1 MRNKIV
7 LITGA
12 TGGIG
17 KATATELAMKG
28 YHVIIHGRDEQKTK
42 AVQREIITATGNKNV
57 DIVTADLF
65 LMKEVKKMANF
76 VSAKYP
82 ILDVL
87 INNAGVMMNKK
98 REETAEGI
106 EKTIALNLIAPYLLM
121 TALLPNLQ
129 KSDNGRIVNLSSSAH
144 KQDAK
149 PDFDDMMSEK
159 HYDPRVVY
167 GNAKLFIIL
176 LSQKIS
182 SLMWTCKV
190 NHVTINE
197 MHPGAVAS
205 NFSVASDLGWFLN
218 FLLKLARPFFR
229 SPEKGAETAV
239 YLASS
244 PDVEKISGEYF
255 IDCEVAEV
263 GLKYNKPTNE
273 KKVLEWC
280 ESITE
285 TPFVVTSPRN

>member
-1 MRNKIV
+1 MMRNKIV

-17 KATATELAMKG
+17 KATATDLAGKG
-28 YHVIIHGRDEQKTK
+28 FHVIIHGRDEQKTK
-42 AVQREIITATGNKNV
+42 AVQREIIATTGNKNI

-65 LMKEVKKMANF
+65 LIREVKKMAKYL
-76 VSAKYP
+76 SAKYP

-98 REETAEGI
+98 REETSEGI
-106 EKTIALNLIAPYLLM
+106 EKTIALNLIAPYVLM
-121 TALLPNLQ
+121 TELLPNLQ
-129 KSDNGRIVNLSSSAH
+129 RSDNGRIVNLSSSAH

-159 HYDPRVVY
+159 KYDQRAAY

-182 SLMWTCKV
+182 SLLTAYKV
-190 NHVTINE
+190 KHVTVNE

-205 NFSVASDLGWFLN
+205 NFAVTSDMGWFMN
-218 FLLKLARPFFR
+218 GLLKVARIFFR
-229 SPEKGAETAV
+229 TPEKGAETAV

-244 PDVEKISGEYF
+244 PEVENESGKYF
-255 IDCEVAEV
+255 IDCKVAEV
-263 GLKYNKPTNE
+263 GKKYNNPENE
-273 KKVLEWC
+273 NKVLDWC
-280 ESITE
+280 EHITQ
-285 TPFVVTSPRN
+285 TRFTVNAA